1 MSSTANPEG
10 AAQARRTAVLLVVL
24 FGIVSLLAD
33 MTYEG
38 ARSITG
44 PFLKTLGASATVV
57 GVVSGF
63 GELIAYGMRLFSGRI
78 TDRIR
83 RYWLITILGY
93 SINLLA
99 VPLLALAGNWI
110 LASMLIALERFGKSI
125 RSPARDAMLSFASS
139 RVGRGWTYGLHEALD
154 QIGAVLGSLAVAA
167 ILYARS
173 GNYRLGFAVLLVP
186 AMLSLA
192 MLAVGRLLYPNPAN
206 LEVKKRTV
214 EWQGFKKR
222 FWIYILAVSLVAMGF
237 ADFPLIAYH
246 FQSKRLFSEA
256 TIPLLYATAM
266 GVDAVAAL
274 LFGYLYD
281 RIGAKTL
288 VIAASVSS
296 VFAPFVFLG
305 GSGAA
310 WAGMVI
316 WGIGMGWQESVMRS
330 VITDITPSDKRGSA
344 FGIFNSV
351 YGVAWFL
358 GSALIG
364 LLYGWS
370 IAAVVVFSVGIQLL
384 AVPFYV
390 ALALKKA

>member
-1 MSSTANPEG
+1 
-10 AAQARRTAVLLVVL
+10 
-24 FGIVSLLAD
+24 

-139 RVGRGWTYGLHEALD
+139 RVGRGWT
-154 QIGAVLGSLAVAA
+154 LAVAA